1 MSTHRVVMRST
12 LTGPDGAP
20 VVHEAVDPR
29 VPADQLETY
38 LTDARTRWAEVTS
51 TTGAWD
57 VSGTTTR
64 TAAGHLGFWAG
75 CDAAAASQIALFDDI
90 TITTA

>member
-1 MSTHRVVMRST
+1 MTTHRVVMRST

-29 VPADQLETY
+29 VPADQIETY

-51 TTGAWD
+51 TTNGD
-57 VSGTTTR
+57 
-64 TAAGHLGFWAG
+64 
-75 CDAAAASQIALFDDI
+75 
-90 TITTA
+90 

>member
-29 VPADQLETY
+29 VSDDQIETY

-51 TTGAWD
+51 GFVGA
-57 VSGTTTR
+57 
-64 TAAGHLGFWAG
+64 AAGATSVVGAVR
-75 CDAAAASQIALFDDI
+75 
-90 TITTA
+90 

>member
-1 MSTHRVVMRST
+1 MGAHGMSTHRVVMRST

-29 VPADQLETY
+29 VPDDQLETY

-51 TTGAWD
+51 TTNGD
-57 VSGTTTR
+57 
-64 TAAGHLGFWAG
+64 
-75 CDAAAASQIALFDDI
+75 
-90 TITTA
+90 